1 MGAKIYLL
9 LNWLYWQPYLF
20 TLYAVDESV
29 RDPINHLGSILYH
42 SEPSDFFCCFLQ
54 QDGSGLI
61 QILLLFSLKLQN

>member
-42 SEPSDFFCCFLQ
+42 SEPSGPRFQ
-54 QDGSGLI
+54 KQDISK
-61 QILLLFSLKLQN
+61 SLTI